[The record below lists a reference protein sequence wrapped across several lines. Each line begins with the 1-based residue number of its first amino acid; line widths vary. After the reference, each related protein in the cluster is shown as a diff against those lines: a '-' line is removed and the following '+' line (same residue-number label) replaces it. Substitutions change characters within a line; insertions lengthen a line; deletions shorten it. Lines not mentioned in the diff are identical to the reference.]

1 MRTCWQWLRQRAVCV
16 SLQSASC
23 LQISRHPLLLS
34 ALAEGAQ
41 LFDELL
47 AAPEIVKCVLNFS

>member
-1 MRTCWQWLRQRAVCV
+1 MRTCWPWLRQR
-16 SLQSASC
+16 ASC

-41 LFDELL
+41 LFDEVL

>member
-1 MRTCWQWLRQRAVCV
+1 
-16 SLQSASC
+16 
-23 LQISRHPLLLS
+23 LS
-34 ALAEGAQ
+34 ALAEGAP